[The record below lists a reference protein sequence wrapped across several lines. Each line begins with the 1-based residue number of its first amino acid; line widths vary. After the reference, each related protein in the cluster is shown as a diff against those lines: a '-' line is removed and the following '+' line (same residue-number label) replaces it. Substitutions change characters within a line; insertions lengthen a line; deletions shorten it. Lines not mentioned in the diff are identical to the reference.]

1 MLTYNQIKIEQARGG
16 LFIEDFDEKRLNPNS
31 YNLRLSDE
39 LLIYEDVVLD
49 PRVECKTRP
58 IKIPPEGL
66 ILEPFR
72 LYLGRTLEWTE
83 TPNFIPLIDGRS
95 SLGRYGLA
103 VHVTAGF
110 GDIGYK
116 GTWTLEIWCIQPFVL
131 VPGMEI
137 CQISYQQPYGEIT
150 KRYQGKYQGA
160 KNVLASRLYT
170 EMGGVNK

>member
-31 YNLRLSDE
+31 YNLRLAPE
-39 LLIYEDVVLD
+39 LLIYDDVVLD
-49 PRVECKTRP
+49 PRKPSKTR
-58 IKIPPEGL
+58 KLVIPPEGL

-72 LYLGRTLEWTE
+72 LYLGQTMEYTE
-83 TPNFIPLIDGRS
+83 TPNFIPVIDGRS